1 MLQVNQICIY
11 GNIITPK
18 TCFQLRY
25 QKYNYLLQ
33 KELKYF
39 MQAFIHGT
47 EVLHIGITNIDEVL
61 RDSHMRKLWTSKPQ
75 RFLCPVSMCWVV
87 MNIC

>member
-1 MLQVNQICIY
+1 
-11 GNIITPK
+11 
-18 TCFQLRY
+18 
-25 QKYNYLLQ
+25 
-33 KELKYF
+33 